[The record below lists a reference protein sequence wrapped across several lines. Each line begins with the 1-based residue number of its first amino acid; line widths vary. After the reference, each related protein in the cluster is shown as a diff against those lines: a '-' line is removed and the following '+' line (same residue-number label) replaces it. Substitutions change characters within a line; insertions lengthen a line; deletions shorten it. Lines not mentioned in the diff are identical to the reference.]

1 MSTRDVR
8 TLCYTIIRFF
18 DRDGSGPNT
27 FDPSEFPSLGGGGG
41 GQGMPGRPNYGK
53 LARTHSRQLDLG
65 GRDRPSK

>member
-1 MSTRDVR
+1 MRALR
-8 TLCYTIIRFF
+8 YTIIRFF